1 VKLSVKSDY
10 AARAMLELACRV
22 GDGRAHRAEALA
34 AIVGTSANYLV
45 QILIDLKSAGL
56 VQSVRGKHGGY
67 RLGKKP
73 KEISLGAVL
82 RAVEGEVFETP
93 ALEDKDCPSELRGAW
108 AAVRE
113 GTNTA
118 ADAITFDHL
127 LEARG
132 LKQEMYYI

>member
-1 VKLSVKSDY
+1 
-10 AARAMLELACRV
+10 M
-22 GDGRAHRAEALA
+22 
-34 AIVGTSANYLV
+34 
-45 QILIDLKSAGL
+45 
-56 VQSVRGKHGGY
+56 RGKHGGY

>member
-1 VKLSVKSDY
+1 MKSDY
-10 AARAMLELACRV
+10 AARAILELAACV
-22 GDGRAHRAEALA
+22 GDGRAHKAEELA
-34 AIVGTSANYLV
+34 ATMGTSSNYLV

-73 KEISLGAVL
+73 NEISLGAVL

-118 ADAITFDHL
+118 ADAITFDQL